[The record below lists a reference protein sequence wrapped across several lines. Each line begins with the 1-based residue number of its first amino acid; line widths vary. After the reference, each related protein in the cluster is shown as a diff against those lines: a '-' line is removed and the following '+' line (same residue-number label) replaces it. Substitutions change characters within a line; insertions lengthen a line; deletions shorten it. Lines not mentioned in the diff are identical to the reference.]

1 MLILGFSC
9 CSSLN
14 KVLTILFV
22 AGLAY
27 TNAHFGSGT
36 GSIVLDDVQCVSS
49 DNQLLECSSRPIF
62 SHNCAHS
69 DDAGV
74 GCEGVYKK
82 KVTGIQTRG
91 STCVIGLLV
100 TIEPP
105 VLSPLDSK

>member
-9 CSSLN
+9 CSSVY

-62 SHNCAHS
+62 SHDCAHS

-74 GCEGVYKK
+74 GCEGV
-82 KVTGIQTRG
+82 
-91 STCVIGLLV
+91 
-100 TIEPP
+100 
-105 VLSPLDSK
+105 D